1 MYYIYIIIFLRILLE
16 NGGDFPHVVEPGG
29 QGLVAVSHLHV
40 VVRLHVDKERGV
52 DVEGLAYQEGIFD
65 GDGTFA
71 VEHFVDDGVGDARH
85 VRQLALGDAAGL
97 DFVFYHFARMGG
109 DEGGEVVGYHIV
121 LGSGS
126 VYHVWLFIMVR
137 QFGDVA
143 DGCYVLP
150 FEGFFSEFDAILVV
164 HPHRGIAFLVA
175 GQVLVVQRVQTGQI
189 KHVVH
194 VFHHVDHLDITN
206 YYFGLEEVFFVGS
219 PPVNI

>member
-52 DVEGLAYQEGIFD
+52 DVEGLAYQEGILN
-65 GDGTFA
+65 GDRTFA

-97 DFVFYHFARMGG
+97 DLVFYHFARMGG

-126 VYHVWLFIMVR
+126 VYHVWLFIFRLQRYELFSNNSQNCEDLTFSCPRGKGGKTEEGALVEGTLL
-137 QFGDVA
+137 GDCEG
-143 DGCYVLP
+143 DGVT
-150 FEGFFSEFDAILVV
+150 S
-164 HPHRGIAFLVA
+164 
-175 GQVLVVQRVQTGQI
+175 Q
-189 KHVVH
+189 
-194 VFHHVDHLDITN
+194 
-206 YYFGLEEVFFVGS
+206 
-219 PPVNI
+219 